1 MSAHA
6 AAFRAVVNARRTAR
20 AFDGARDVPAAVLR
34 DVLAMTQR
42 APSSFNLQPW
52 TCVIVRSPA
61 QRELLGRAML
71 SASNASR
78 VLDAPATAVFCA
90 DLEPS
95 RSIDRL
101 RCDAERS
108 GRDARSVDDLAL
120 AVGYYATAGTVASL
134 AKAVAAKALSPLV
147 PAPEPTGAEAWAV
160 KSAMLAASSY
170 MLGATAHGLATAP
183 MEGFVRGPRPL
194 KRLRSARD
202 SYFDPPAPPPQDA
215 ARIRA
220 YLDVPDRYAI
230 PLVVATGYA
239 PPDDPPPD
247 APSPRLPPADIFFGD
262 RFGAPLTEDS
272 C

>member
-101 RCDAERS
+101 RRDAERS

-183 MEGFVRGPRPL
+183 MEGFVCGPRPL
-194 KRLRSARD
+194 KW
-202 SYFDPPAPPPQDA
+202 
-215 ARIRA
+215 
-220 YLDVPDRYAI
+220 
-230 PLVVATGYA
+230 
-239 PPDDPPPD
+239 
-247 APSPRLPPADIFFGD
+247 
-262 RFGAPLTEDS
+262 
-272 C
+272 